1 MTAPL
6 AVMGN
11 LLGGDKSDMYRP
23 YLHLMART
31 PTLKFHHYKKEV
43 RPGRKIGHVT
53 MVGENLVELTKEVQH
68 ALDYMSGEV
77 DE

>member
-1 MTAPL
+1 
-6 AVMGN
+6 
-11 LLGGDKSDMYRP
+11 
-23 YLHLMART
+23 
-31 PTLKFHHYKKEV
+31 
-43 RPGRKIGHVT
+43 